1 MEPLK
6 NLYSVSFYEQF
17 CSVIKTIVPDFNSDK
32 FLKSIFDNDWNGRE
46 LKSRMK
52 HTTVIL
58 HDFLPKD
65 FAETSNVLVRLTTK
79 LQAEGLGYQALQY
92 MFVPDYIEKYGIGH
106 FEESVKAFEKVT
118 QFTSCEFAV
127 RPFIVK
133 YPEQM
138 MAKMLD
144 WSMHENHHLRRLSS
158 EGCRPRLPWAMA
170 LPAFK
175 KNPNPILS
183 VLENLKQDTSEYV
196 RRSVANNLNDIIKDN
211 PDIVLGIMKKWAG
224 LGKETDYILKH
235 GCRTLLKSGHA
246 ETLGHFGLVANENLK
261 LSNFKIQNR
270 NVLIGENLDFSFQL
284 ENKSTQTEKV
294 RLEYVIYFLRANGTW
309 AKKVFKISE
318 REFLPNERAFIT
330 RHQSF
335 RPITTRVYYVGI
347 QRISIVI
354 NGVEKEVLNFEL
366 GKK

>member
-6 NLYSVSFYEQF
+6 NLYSTSFYDKF
-17 CSVIKTIVPDFNSDK
+17 CAIIKTIVTDFDSDK
-32 FLKSIFDNDWNGRE
+32 FLKNIFNQDWDGRE

-52 HTTVIL
+52 HTTVVL
-58 HDFLPKD
+58 HDFLPND
-65 FAETSNVLVRLTTK
+65 FAVASNILVHLTAQ
-79 LQAEGLGYQALQY
+79 LQAGGFGYQALQY
-92 MFVPDYIEKYGIGH
+92 MFVPDYIEKYGIDH

-138 MAKMLD
+138 MAKMLE
-144 WSMHENHHLRRLSS
+144 WSRHENHHVRRLAS

-175 KNPNPILS
+175 KNPNPILP
-183 VLENLKQDTSEYV
+183 VLENLKQDSSEYV

-211 PDIVLGIMKKWAG
+211 PEIVLGIMKKWAG

-246 ETLGHFGLVANENLK
+246 EALGHFGLVANDNLK
-261 LSNFKIQNR
+261 LSDFKIQKA
-270 NVLIGENLDFSFQL
+270 NVQVGENLYFSFL
-284 ENKSTQTEKV
+284 IENNSTQTEKV
-294 RLEYVIYFLRANGTW
+294 RLEYAIYFLRANGTW
-309 AKKVFKISE
+309 SKKVFKISE
-318 REFLPNERAFIT
+318 REFLANERATIS

-335 RPITTRVYYVGI
+335 RPISTRVYYLGI
-347 QRISIVI
+347 QRISIIV
-354 NGVEKEVLNFEL
+354 NGVEKEVLDFVL
-366 GKK
+366 G